1 MICNNLCIIT
11 SGKRYDLKDKV
22 KAVSHRSLSND
33 NDRNIDG
40 KKISVKQTLLTWSNL
55 ISLSRIF
62 IAVPVI
68 YLHYNNGQQITW
80 TIGLLIFYGFISDY
94 LDGFVARKMDEV
106 SEWGKVL
113 DPVADKITA
122 SILFLYT
129 VYIGLIPLWFF
140 LIEIARDAFIL
151 SGSTYLKFKH
161 GKVAMAVESGKWS
174 VNALAGYWM
183 SAFFF
188 PELLGVQFFFM
199 GIALTLMFLSF
210 IDYFH
215 RFKQIQAGL
224 DFN

>member
-1 MICNNLCIIT
+1 M
-11 SGKRYDLKDKV
+11 V
-22 KAVSHRSLSND
+22 ND
-33 NDRNIDG
+33 NSGNIDG
-40 KKISVKQTLLTWSNL
+40 KQISVKQTLLTWSNL

-62 IAVPVI
+62 VAGPIV
-68 YLHYNNGQQITW
+68 YLHYTNGQQITW

-94 LDGFVARKMDEV
+94 LDGFVARRMNEV
-106 SEWGKVL
+106 SEWGKIL

-122 SILFLYT
+122 FILFLYT
-129 VYIGLIPLWFF
+129 VYIGLIPLWF
-140 LIEIARDAFIL
+140 LIIEIIRDALIL

-161 GKVAMAVESGKWS
+161 GKVAMAVVSGKWS

-188 PELLGVQFFFM
+188 PELTGMQYFFM
-199 GIALTLMFLSF
+199 GIALTLMFLSC

-224 DFN
+224 EFN